1 MQESGDTITIGDVKV
16 APGEIKHIK
25 LKISESFFTSPIVM
39 PVSVINGLG
48 DGPRLL
54 LSAATH
60 GDEVNG
66 VGIVRELIY
75 SINHTNFNGMLICV
89 PVMNI
94 TGFLNHTRYLP
105 DGRDLNR
112 NFPGRADG
120 NPAQRIAHTIF
131 TEVVSKCDFA
141 LDFHTAGDGR
151 ANMIQVRAD
160 MRDSNVKRIAKA
172 FGSEIIIDSEGLPG
186 TLRRS
191 AAQSG
196 IPTITIEAGEPHKF
210 ERKVVKQCLQGIM
223 NVIYE
228 LGMMKGTIC
237 EPRFQVVVKKT
248 EWVRADRGGILEMKT
263 YPRSLEKE
271 GNELCVITNPF
282 GVEVGIV
289 RAPFTGMVV
298 GVTTRPVAS
307 PGSPICHMVKID
319 KTLYKVEQAIRKKA
333 EEVEKVHGLTELLQ
347 EIKSEDDIAE
357 IELQLQKVAAMLI
370 AEREEAEKEAKKK
383 EMNKVETQ
391 KLAEEKMDKE
401 SKPEKESKKVAE
413 EKMDKE
419 SKPEKE
425 SKKVAEEKMDKESKP
440 EKESKKVAEEKMDKE
455 SKPEKESKKVAEE
468 KMDKESKPER
478 ESKKVAE
485 EKMDKE
491 SKPERESKKVAEEKM
506 DKESKPEK
514 EIKKTDEKSKEDK
527 SAKVNRIDMSQ

>member
-39 PVSVINGLG
+39 PVSVINGVG

-54 LSAATH
+54 LSAASH

-75 SINHTNFNGMLICV
+75 SIDHTNFNGMLICV

-112 NFPGRADG
+112 NFPGRPDG
-120 NPAQRIAHTIF
+120 NPAQRIAYTIF
-131 TEVVSKCDFA
+131 TEVISKCDFA

-228 LGMMKGTIC
+228 LGMMKGTIV

-347 EIKSEDDIAE
+347 EIKSEEDIAE
-357 IELQLQKVAAMLI
+357 IELQLQKLP
-370 AEREEAEKEAKKK
+370 
-383 EMNKVETQ
+383 
-391 KLAEEKMDKE
+391 LC
-401 SKPEKESKKVAE
+401 
-413 EKMDKE
+413 
-419 SKPEKE
+419 
-425 SKKVAEEKMDKESKP
+425 
-440 EKESKKVAEEKMDKE
+440 
-455 SKPEKESKKVAEE
+455 
-468 KMDKESKPER
+468 
-478 ESKKVAE
+478 
-485 EKMDKE
+485 
-491 SKPERESKKVAEEKM
+491 
-506 DKESKPEK
+506 
-514 EIKKTDEKSKEDK
+514 
-527 SAKVNRIDMSQ
+527 